1 MTLPPGRKPISDDW
15 YKKLADSYARDIESM
30 QESRQ
35 FMENTCPASRH
46 AQMIAESLYQ
56 TGEYAM
62 LNDEPEHCAG
72 SIASVVNSLYQ
83 ARTFLKSLGYSWR
96 VLDNGKLEWYREL
109 DIQDDDGWYKGRAS
123 RENMSN
129 PGDKN
134 YED

>member
-62 LNDEPEHCAG
+62 LHDEPEHCAG